1 MKYIGAHVSTSGGV
15 FNAPLKAKAI
25 GATAFAMFTKN
36 QRQWVAPQFSDE
48 TIEAFHKNLKSCG
61 YAPEHVLPHDSYL
74 INLGNPDPEKRAK
87 ALDAMIDELTRCHQL
102 GLTLLNI
109 HPGSHLRTISE
120 AECLTLIA
128 ENINKALEK
137 TEGVTVVLEN
147 TAGQGSNVGYRFE
160 HLADIIDQ
168 VDDKSRMGVCID
180 TCHAF
185 SAGYDLRT
193 IESCRETFQQ
203 LDDTVGISYIRG
215 MHIND
220 SKTPFESRKDRH
232 HSLGQ
237 GSIPMLAFEF
247 IMKDKR
253 FDNIPLILE
262 TVDDSIWPEEIK
274 LLKNFANNSEVQG
287 S

>member
-1 MKYIGAHVSTSGGV
+1 MKYIGAHVSTAGGV
-15 FNAPLKAKAI
+15 FNAPLNAKAI

-36 QRQWVAPQFSDE
+36 QRQWTAPQFSDE
-48 TIEAFHKNLKSCG
+48 TIEEFHNNLKKCG

-87 ALDAMIDELTRCHQL
+87 ALDAMIDELTRCRQL

-120 AECLTLIA
+120 DECLTLIA

-168 VDDKSRMGVCID
+168 VDDKSRMGICID

-193 IESCRETFQQ
+193 IEACKKTFQQ
-203 LDDTVGISYIRG
+203 LDDTVGISYMRG

-220 SKTPFESRKDRH
+220 SKTPFESHKDRH

-262 TVDDSIWPEEIK
+262 TVDDSIWPNEIK
-274 LLKNFANNSEVQG
+274 LLQNFANN
-287 S
+287 